1 MQSYF
6 ERKGP
11 RLDTTL
17 PSVRHIQELIRNR
30 TTVRVTMQGGQELE
44 GTLKWQDNHF
54 LALRQDATL
63 PLVLLS
69 RDGVAV
75 LRALV

>member
-30 TTVRVTMQGGQELE
+30 TTVRVTMLGGQELE
-44 GTLKWQDNHF
+44 GTLKWQDTHF

-63 PLVLLS
+63 PLVLLN